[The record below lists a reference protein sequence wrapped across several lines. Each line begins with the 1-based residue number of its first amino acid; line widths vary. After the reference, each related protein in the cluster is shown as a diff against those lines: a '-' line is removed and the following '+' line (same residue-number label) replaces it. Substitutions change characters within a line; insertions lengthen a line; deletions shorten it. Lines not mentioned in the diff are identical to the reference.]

1 MGMCA
6 ELCADNHSIT
16 REDQVQVFI
25 VLWPQSMSSPNKNII
40 FQNPNALYHG
50 YKESYSCS
58 LLGHEKSMI

>member
-6 ELCADNHSIT
+6 ELCAHNHSIN

-40 FQNPNALYHG
+40 FQNSNSLYHG
-50 YKESYSCS
+50 YKECYSCS